1 MYPIVV
7 MNNLPE
13 PVSFETAL
21 EKFTSYLRDQKRSSA
36 TSIAYR
42 GDIAQLQKHL
52 KDHKITQAST
62 VLTEHLTAFI
72 TYLGSQNY
80 TAKSISR
87 KINSLKT
94 FFKYLHEQGLL
105 SFNPAQPLTHPKYE
119 IQPPRILT
127 ASEVKNLRDAIRLD
141 IRISAIVEILLQT
154 GIRISELANIHL
166 EDVKKG
172 ELTIQAM
179 ENNPKRT
186 IPLNRLAATAIQN
199 YQSLR
204 PTVTDTHLFVTKTG
218 HPLLVRNIRTSID
231 RYFKKAG
238 VKNAKV
244 NDLRHTFI
252 AHQLKNGVDP
262 VFIHK
267 HVGPKRL
274 SSTQKYLDYIT
285 IDVVDIHTRLL
296 EI

>member
-1 MYPIVV
+1 
-7 MNNLPE
+7 MNDLPQ

-21 EKFTSYLRDQKRSSA
+21 EKFTSYLKDQKRSSA

-42 GDIAQLQKHL
+42 GDIAQLQKYL

-62 VLTEHLTAFI
+62 VQSEHLVGFI
-72 TYLGSQNY
+72 TYLGTQNY

-94 FFKYLHEQGLL
+94 FFKYLHDQGLL
-105 SFNPAQPLTHPKYE
+105 PANPARPLTHPKYE

-127 ASEVKNLRDAIRLD
+127 PSEVKSLRDAIRLD
-141 IRISAIVEILLQT
+141 IRVSAIVEILLQT
-154 GIRISELANIHL
+154 GIRISELANIRL
-166 EDVKKG
+166 DDVKKN
-172 ELTIQAM
+172 ELAIQAL
-179 ENNPKRT
+179 ENNPRRT
-186 IPLNRLAATAIQN
+186 IPLNRPAATAIQN

-204 PTVTDTHLFVTKTG
+204 PNVSNDHLFVTKTG

-267 HVGPKRL
+267 HVGHKRL

-285 IDVVDIHTRLL
+285 IDIIDIHTRLVEL
-296 EI
+296 